1 VRTSL
6 KKQLAIRLS
15 CQKTAA
21 KSLVKIKLLGL
32 AALMFSTATVA
43 VGMGGINV
51 SSGLGEKLK
60 ADIDLVAVAKAEKAS
75 LVARLASPDSY
86 KNAGVE
92 YPFNNKFRFEIA
104 NHADGEPY
112 LKVTSD
118 QPVNDP
124 FVVMMVELNWAS
136 GRLVRE
142 YTFLLDPPNFVADQ
156 PATATVQPVA
166 PVTQVV
172 PVEAI
177 ATIEAAPVEAAAAVA
192 PVEVVVEP
200 AAPAPVE
207 AKPKSTPAPATA
219 GKFDIAGSKQAA
231 PVKAATKSTTKV
243 AGAADSY
250 VVQRGDTLAKIAADE
265 VQSGMSLERTLVA
278 LYRANVNEFDK
289 QNMNRLSVGKTLHLP
304 TEKEIAGVKQADA
317 VTEIRAQAED
327 WNAYR
332 QKLAGA
338 ATTSKQ
344 SSTATQQ
351 VATGKINSSVADKA
365 PVVKQS
371 ATEVLK
377 LSKGEAPGDK
387 AAAGAGGKAAAA
399 QDKKN
404 AAKEEAI
411 AQAKT
416 LKEGQARA
424 ALLDKNL
431 KDAEKLAKLKL
442 EAAALAQKQ
451 APVAKAAAVSAAV
464 VPPKAVAEVAK
475 PAADAMPKPKA
486 AMPVAK
492 TAPQPEPSL
501 LDTVMS
507 EPTYMAG
514 AGAGLLGLLGLGWF
528 AARRKKVPAFED
540 TTGSFPDLGS
550 TTGHMAAAVA
560 HSAETGDFTQEVT
573 AKTQVVP
580 QHDDVDPI
588 SEADLF
594 LNFGR
599 DSQAEDILK
608 DALNNTP
615 NNHQIHLKL
624 LGIYAKRKDLTLFE
638 NIARQLQESGDEAAF
653 TQASEMGRGIDP
665 RNTLYGGSE
674 ALEDAFSATMQ
685 APSFGT
691 LKAVEVASEPAE
703 VDFDLGAEPTGK
715 FEPSPEQHF
724 LDDSQKTMSMPI
736 AAVVKSEV
744 ALPNLDEMIFDVTGS
759 HPTMQMG
766 KPSVEPEA
774 AKIEDL
780 GMEFT
785 LDYPMDDTAAK
796 AAPALA
802 VPAMDLSGISF
813 DLGDNKPTH
822 EIAAQEK
829 SELWHEVATKIDL
842 AKAYQE
848 MGDGVGARE
857 ILEEVLREGDAEQR
871 EIAQTLID
879 QIT

>member
-1 VRTSL
+1 MRTS
-6 KKQLAIRLS
+6 Q
-15 CQKTAA
+15 
-21 KSLVKIKLLGL
+21 IKLLGL

-51 SSGLGEKLK
+51 SSGLGERLK

-112 LKVTSD
+112 LKVSSD

-156 PATATVQPVA
+156 PATTPVQAVA
-166 PVTQVV
+166 PV
-172 PVEAI
+172 A
-177 ATIEAAPVEAAAAVA
+177 EAAPVEAVA
-192 PVEVVVEP
+192 PVEAAPVESAASVEPVAPVAAVVEP
-200 AAPAPVE
+200 AAPTHVQ
-207 AKPKSTPAPATA
+207 AKPKPTPPPTA
-219 GKFDIAGSKQAA
+219 GKFDIAGAKQAA
-231 PVKAATKSTTKV
+231 PVKATAKA
-243 AGAADSY
+243 AGADTY
-250 VVQRGDTLAKIAADE
+250 VVQRGDSLAKIAADE
-265 VQSGMSLERTLVA
+265 VPSSMSLERTLVA
-278 LYRANVNEFDK
+278 LYRANANQFDN
-289 QNMNRLSVGKTLHLP
+289 QNMNRIGVGKTLHLP
-304 TEKEIAGVKQADA
+304 SEKEIAGVTQADA
-317 VTEIRAQAED
+317 ITEIRAQAED

-338 ATTSKQ
+338 ATTSTQ
-344 SSTATQQ
+344 SQATQQ

-365 PVVKQS
+365 PVVKQT

-387 AAAGAGGKAAAA
+387 AASGAGGKVATA
-399 QDKKN
+399 QEKKN

-411 AQAKT
+411 ANAKA

-451 APVAKAAAVSAAV
+451 APVVNEAKVAAANAV
-464 VPPKAVAEVAK
+464 VASNATK
-475 PAADAMPKPKA
+475 PAADAMPKPKVVK
-486 AMPVAK
+486 PVVK
-492 TAPQPEPSL
+492 TEPKPEPSL

-507 EPTYMAG
+507 EPTYLAG
-514 AGAGLLGLLGLGWF
+514 GAAGLLGLLGLGWF
-528 AARRKKVPAFED
+528 AKRRKKAQAFVD
-540 TTGSFPDLGS
+540 ATGSFPDLGS
-550 TTGHMAAAVA
+550 TSTRMVAAVPP
-560 HSAETGDFTQEVT
+560 SPETGDFTQEVSQS
-573 AKTQVVP
+573 TQSEEQP
-580 QHDDVDPI
+580 FEEVDPI

-599 DSQAEDILK
+599 DGQAEEILK
-608 DALNNTP
+608 EALNNTP

-624 LGIYAKRKDLTLFE
+624 LGIYAKRKDLTSFE
-638 NIARQLQESGDEAAF
+638 NIARQLQDSGDAVAF
-653 TQASEMGRGIDP
+653 TQAAEMGREIDP
-665 RNTLYGGSE
+665 HNTLYGGSE
-674 ALEDAFSATMQ
+674 AVEDAGSATMQ
-685 APSFGT
+685 APAFGVP
-691 LKAVEVASEPAE
+691 KSVEVVSKPAE

-724 LDDSQKTMSMPI
+724 LDDTQKTMSVPI
-736 AAVVKSEV
+736 AAAEATS
-744 ALPNLDEMIFDVTGS
+744 PNLDEMIFDVTGS

-766 KPSVEPEA
+766 KPPAELEA

-785 LDYPMDDTAAK
+785 LDLPTTETVAK

-802 VPAMDLSGISF
+802 VPEMDLSGISLEM
-813 DLGDNKPTH
+813 DDKKPSRET
-822 EIAAQEK
+822 ASQDK
-829 SELWHEVATKIDL
+829 GELWQEVATKLDL

-857 ILEEVLREGDAEQR
+857 ILDEVLREGDDDQQQMAQELIRQ
-871 EIAQTLID
+871 IA
-879 QIT
+879 

>member
-1 VRTSL
+1 
-6 KKQLAIRLS
+6 
-15 CQKTAA
+15 
-21 KSLVKIKLLGL
+21 
-32 AALMFSTATVA
+32 MFSTATVA

-60 ADIDLVAVAKAEKAS
+60 ADIDLVAVEKAEKAS

-156 PATATVQPVA
+156 PATATVQAVA
-166 PVTQVV
+166 PVAQAA
-172 PVEAI
+172 PVEVVAPV
-177 ATIEAAPVEAAAAVA
+177 EAAPVEAAVA
-192 PVEVVVEP
+192 PVEAVVEP
-200 AAPAPVE
+200 VAPGPVQVQP
-207 AKPKSTPAPATA
+207 KPTPAPANA

-231 PVKAATKSTTKV
+231 PVKATSKSATK
-243 AGAADSY
+243 AAAAADSY

-265 VQSGMSLERTLVA
+265 VQSGVSLERTLVA
-278 LYRANVNEFDK
+278 LYRANVNEFDN
-289 QNMNRLSVGKTLHLP
+289 QNMNRLSVGKTLHIP
-304 TEKEIAGVKQADA
+304 TEKEIAGLKQADA

-338 ATTSKQ
+338 ATISKQ
-344 SSTATQQ
+344 SSTTTQQ

-387 AAAGAGGKAAAA
+387 AAAGAGGKAAVA

-411 AQAKT
+411 TQAKA

-451 APVAKAAAVSAAV
+451 APAAKAAADPAAV

-486 AMPVAK
+486 AMSVAK
-492 TAPQPEPSL
+492 SAPKPEPSL

-507 EPTYMAG
+507 EPTYIAG

-528 AARRKKVPAFED
+528 AVRRKKVPAFED

-550 TTGHMAAAVA
+550 TTGRMVSAVA
-560 HSAETGDFTQEVT
+560 PSADTGDFTQEIA
-573 AKTQVVP
+573 AKTQAVP

-615 NNHQIHLKL
+615 NNHLIHLKL
-624 LGIYAKRKDLTLFE
+624 LGIYAKRKDLTSFE

-691 LKAVEVASEPAE
+691 PKATEVARQPAE

-736 AAVVKSEV
+736 ATTTAV
-744 ALPNLDEMIFDVTGS
+744 ATAAMPNLDEMIFDVTGT
-759 HPTMQMG
+759 HPTLQMA
-766 KPSVEPEA
+766 KPRAEPES
-774 AKIEDL
+774 AKVEDL

-785 LDYPMDDTAAK
+785 LDYPRIDTAAQ

-829 SELWHEVATKIDL
+829 SELWHEVATKLDL

>member
-1 VRTSL
+1 MRTS
-6 KKQLAIRLS
+6 Q
-15 CQKTAA
+15 
-21 KSLVKIKLLGL
+21 IKLLGL

-51 SSGLGEKLK
+51 SSGLGERLK

-156 PATATVQPVA
+156 PATTPVQAVA
-166 PVTQVV
+166 PV
-172 PVEAI
+172 A
-177 ATIEAAPVEAAAAVA
+177 EAAPVEAVA
-192 PVEVVVEP
+192 PVEAAPVESAAVVEPVAPVAAVVEP
-200 AAPAPVE
+200 AAPAPVQ
-207 AKPKSTPAPATA
+207 AKPKPTPPPTA
-219 GKFDIAGSKQAA
+219 GKFDIAGTKQAA
-231 PVKAATKSTTKV
+231 PVKAAAK
-243 AGAADSY
+243 AAAADTY
-250 VVQRGDTLAKIAADE
+250 VVQRGDSLAKIAADE
-265 VQSGMSLERTLVA
+265 VPSSMSLERTLVA
-278 LYRANVNEFDK
+278 LYRANANQFDN
-289 QNMNRLSVGKTLHLP
+289 QNMNRVGVGKTLHLP
-304 TEKEIAGVKQADA
+304 SEKEIASVTQADA
-317 VTEIRAQAED
+317 ITEIRAQAED

-338 ATTSKQ
+338 AT
-344 SSTATQQ
+344 SSTQSQATQQ

-365 PVVKQS
+365 PVVKQT

-387 AAAGAGGKAAAA
+387 AAAGAGGKVATA
-399 QDKKN
+399 QEKKN

-411 AQAKT
+411 ANAKA

-451 APVAKAAAVSAAV
+451 APVVNESKVAAASSV
-464 VPPKAVAEVAK
+464 VASNATK
-475 PAADAMPKPKA
+475 PAADAMPKPKVVK
-486 AMPVAK
+486 PVVK
-492 TAPQPEPSL
+492 TEPKPEPSL

-507 EPTYMAG
+507 EPTYLAG
-514 AGAGLLGLLGLGWF
+514 GAAGLLGLLGLGWF
-528 AARRKKVPAFED
+528 AKRRKKTQAFVD
-540 TTGSFPDLGS
+540 ATGSFPDLGS
-550 TTGHMAAAVA
+550 TSTRMVAAVPP
-560 HSAETGDFTQEVT
+560 SPDTGDFTQE
-573 AKTQVVP
+573 ASPPTQ
-580 QHDDVDPI
+580 QEEQSFEEVDPI

-599 DSQAEDILK
+599 DGQAEEILK
-608 DALNNTP
+608 EALNNTP

-624 LGIYAKRKDLTLFE
+624 LGIYAKRKDLTSFE
-638 NIARQLQESGDEAAF
+638 NIARQLQESGDTAAF
-653 TQASEMGRGIDP
+653 TQASEMGREIDP
-665 RNTLYGGSE
+665 RNTLYGGSD
-674 ALEDAFSATMQ
+674 AVEDAGSATMQ
-685 APSFGT
+685 APAFGAP
-691 LKAVEVASEPAE
+691 KAVEVVSKPAE

-724 LDDSQKTMSMPI
+724 LDDTQKTMSVPV
-736 AAVVKSEV
+736 AAVEAAS
-744 ALPNLDEMIFDVTGS
+744 PNLDEMIFDVTGS
-759 HPTMQMG
+759 HPTLQMG
-766 KPSVEPEA
+766 KLPAEPA

-785 LDYPMDDTAAK
+785 LDFPTPDTVAK
-796 AAPALA
+796 AAPVLA
-802 VPAMDLSGISF
+802 VPEMDLSGISLEM
-813 DLGDNKPTH
+813 DDKKTGRETASQDKG
-822 EIAAQEK
+822 
-829 SELWHEVATKIDL
+829 ELWQEVATKLDL

-857 ILEEVLREGDAEQR
+857 ILDEVLREGDDDQQQMAQELIRQ
-871 EIAQTLID
+871 IA
-879 QIT
+879 